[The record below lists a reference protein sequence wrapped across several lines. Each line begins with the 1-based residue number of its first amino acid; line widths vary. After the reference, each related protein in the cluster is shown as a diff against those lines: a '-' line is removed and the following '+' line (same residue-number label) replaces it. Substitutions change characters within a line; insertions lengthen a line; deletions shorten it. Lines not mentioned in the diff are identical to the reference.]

1 MRILSGST
9 KIAFGV
15 GLGIVAAEVLKD
27 VLPAFRGLGRP
38 LLKATVKSGLM
49 LAQDSRLKLA
59 EFRQVLTEVA
69 AEAKSEMAREESEIP
84 PAQPHAKAA
93 QAAAGIM

>member
-1 MRILSGST
+1 M
-9 KIAFGV
+9 
-15 GLGIVAAEVLKD
+15 AAEVLRD

-49 LAQDSRLKLA
+49 LAQDSRLMLA

-69 AEAKSEMAREESEIP
+69 AEVKIDWPGRNPKFLPSDRAPRRPGPQPERCRAAVTARGSTT
-84 PAQPHAKAA
+84 
-93 QAAAGIM
+93 

>member
-9 KIAFGV
+9 KIAFGM
-15 GLGIVAAEVLKD
+15 GLGLVAAEVLKD

-49 LAQDSRLKLA
+49 LAEDSRLKLA
-59 EFRQVLTEVA
+59 ELRQVLTEVA
-69 AEAKSEMAREESEIP
+69 AEAKTELAREESEIP
-84 PAQPHAKAA
+84 PAQPYAKAA
-93 QAAAGIM
+93 QRAAGVM

>member
-15 GLGIVAAEVLKD
+15 GLGLVAAEVLKD

-49 LAQDSRLKLA
+49 LAR
-59 EFRQVLTEVA
+59 T
-69 AEAKSEMAREESEIP
+69 
-84 PAQPHAKAA
+84 
-93 QAAAGIM
+93 AG

>member
-1 MRILSGST
+1 VGLLS
-9 KIAFGV
+9 AFGV

-59 EFRQVLTEVA
+59 EFRQILTEVA
-69 AEAKSEMAREESEIP
+69 AEAKTELAREESEVP
-84 PAQPHAKAA
+84 PARPHANTA
-93 QAAAGIM
+93 QAGAGVM